1 MAGFF
6 GLFNYE
12 KEGPGIS
19 KNAPKKKTFVL
30 FFETFFRNFWKF
42 VPLNFFYMFLSLPL
56 LTGGLASV
64 GLTHVA
70 RNTARDKH
78 SFGFSDYID
87 TIRKNWKQALPVG
100 ILRVLAVALLVF
112 AFIFYLQSEGWG
124 ATLGIGVCLCI
135 AFVLVTMNFFIWTLI
150 VTFKFSLKQ
159 LLKNSF
165 HFVFLNIKMNL
176 LCCFILLLVNALF
189 VSLPFLFF
197 HPLLVTIEA
206 MVYMGVYPAFEHL
219 LVQYCTFPAI
229 KKYIIDP
236 YYEEHPDEDIER
248 RRDLGLEVEDPNQP
262 ETDEALVE
270 GEEDPDA
277 PVFED

>member
-12 KEGPGIS
+12 KEGPGIR
-19 KNAPKKKTFVL
+19 KDAPKKKTFVV

-42 VPLNFFYMFLSLPL
+42 VPLNCFYMLLSLPL

-78 SFGFSDYID
+78 SFGFSDYLD
-87 TIRKNWKQALPVG
+87 TIRKNWKQALLVG
-100 ILRVLAVALLVF
+100 ILRVISVALLVF

-135 AFVLVTMNFFIWTLI
+135 AFVLAVMDFFVWTLI
-150 VTFKFSLKQ
+150 VTFRFTIKQ
-159 LLKNSF
+159 LLKNCF
-165 HFVFLNIKMNL
+165 HFVFLNIKLNL
-176 LCCFILLLVNALF
+176 LCCAVLLFVNALF
-189 VSLPFLFF
+189 IALPFLFF
-197 HPLLVTIEA
+197 HPLVVTIEA
-206 MVYMGVYPAFEHL
+206 IFYMCAYPTFQHL

-229 KKYIIDP
+229 KKHIIDP
-236 YYEEHPDEDIER
+236 YYEEHPDEDLDR
-248 RRDLGLEVEDPNQP
+248 RRDLGLEVEDPNEGQ
-262 ETDEALVE
+262 DEDLAE